1 MYNYKRLILC
11 SFKDF
16 SAENI
21 SFKIERIER
30 FQKSM
35 AWESPKLRS
44 TTFRPKIFR
53 LKSRESRDS
62 KKSSAWESQKE
73 RIGHFSA
80 ENISFKT

>member
-1 MYNYKRLILC
+1 MYNYKPLILC

-21 SFKIERIER
+21 SFKNDEIER

-35 AWESPKLRS
+35 
-44 TTFRPKIFR
+44 
-53 LKSRESRDS
+53 
-62 KKSSAWESQKE
+62 AWESQKE

>member
-1 MYNYKRLILC
+1 MYNYKPLILC

-21 SFKIERIER
+21 SFKIDEIERFQKFTAWESPKLRSIHFSAENISFKIDEIER

-35 AWESPKLRS
+35 AWENR
-44 TTFRPKIFR
+44 
-53 LKSRESRDS
+53 
-62 KKSSAWESQKE
+62 KE